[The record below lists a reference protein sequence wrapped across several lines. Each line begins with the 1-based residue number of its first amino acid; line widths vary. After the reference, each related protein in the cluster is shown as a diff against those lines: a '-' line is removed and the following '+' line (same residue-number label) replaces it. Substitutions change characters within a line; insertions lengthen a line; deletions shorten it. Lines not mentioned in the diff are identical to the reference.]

1 MKLLKVAFNGV
12 DLFKGDNFEINFFA
26 SDRVVNQSSVHLIE
40 RPIYSQNI
48 VAFAGIN
55 AVGKTSALRLLE
67 MVLRILKD
75 ASLRTYSIPFEDQL
89 REGFR
94 LKVLFWSDGQ
104 YFLLESKARVLL
116 DELEESM
123 RGDRFK
129 LVFLEEELWL
139 ADTSIRSRQQLSDFA
154 ASPESAR
161 LVVRRSELDAKTA
174 QYLGDDI
181 SIVGPFAGSGPLSRQ
196 AIATLYGDALLGRLI
211 PKQLEQSVFQA
222 FDASIDYL
230 TEPIDDELG
239 LRLKFKTDTDERR
252 VNPRDLSRLLSSG
265 TMRGSVII
273 ARAIRVL
280 KTGGYLLVDEIENHL
295 NKQLVGV
302 ILSLFDSDETNPLG
316 ATIIF
321 TTHYPEVLDFVRR
334 KDNVYFMIRD
344 KSHKTEVICYSDRV
358 KRIENKKSEVFLS
371 NYIEGTAP
379 KYSEVSALKHAIA
392 HHVKAD
398 RDDR

>member
-1 MKLLKVAFNGV
+1 MKVLKIILDGI
-12 DLFKGDNFEINFFA
+12 DLFKDGNFEVNFFA
-26 SDRVVNQSSVHLIE
+26 SDRVVDQSSVHLIE
-40 RPIYSQNI
+40 KPIYSQNI

-67 MVLRILKD
+67 MVLRIFKNT
-75 ASLRTYSIPFEDQL
+75 SRGMYSIPFEDQL
-89 REGFR
+89 CRGFR
-94 LKVLFWSDGQ
+94 LKVLFWHDGQ
-104 YFLLESKARVLL
+104 YFLLESKVRVLL
-116 DELEESM
+116 DDLEESM
-123 RGDRFK
+123 PVDRFK
-129 LVFLEEELWL
+129 LVFLEEEVWS
-139 ADTSIRSRQQLSDFA
+139 TGISIRSKQQLSDFA

-161 LVVRRSELDAKTA
+161 LILRRSEVDAKIA
-174 QYLGDDI
+174 QFLGDST
-181 SIVGPFAGSGPLSRQ
+181 SIANSFAAYQVVS
-196 AIATLYGDALLGRLI
+196 ALYGDASSRSLV
-211 PKQLEQSVFQA
+211 PEQMEQSVFQA

-230 TEPIDDELG
+230 KEPTDDESG
-239 LRLKFKTDTDERR
+239 LRLKFKTDTDERL
-252 VNPRDLSRLLSSG
+252 VSNRDLSHLLSSG
-265 TMRGSVII
+265 TMRGSAII

-321 TTHYPEVLDFVRR
+321 TTHYPEVLDFVQR

-344 KSHKTEVICYSDRV
+344 KNHKTEVVCYSDRV

-379 KYSEVSALKHAIA
+379 KYSEVSALKQAIA
-392 HHVKAD
+392 HYVKAD
-398 RDDR
+398 RDDH